1 MSEQIYE
8 IIIMYA
14 PVAANVIAFITS
26 AVAAFCSIKK
36 YVKKRINEVSP
47 TEQNKKIEEELKDI
61 KREILEMRGKRK

>member
-8 IIIMYA
+8 IILMWA
-14 PVAANVIAFITS
+14 PVAANVIAFIAS
-26 AVAAFCSIKK
+26 AIAVFCSIKK
-36 YVKKRINEVSP
+36 HVKKRIDEIAP

>member
-14 PVAANVIAFITS
+14 PVVANVIAFIVS
-26 AVAAFCSIKK
+26 AIASFCSIKK
-36 YVKKRINEVSP
+36 HIKKRIDEISP